1 MLLGAE
7 CGARMTVEASGADA
21 SAALAAIEAL
31 FESGFGSL
39 EAAGH

>member
-1 MLLGAE
+1 MDLRKSNGAPAMA
-7 CGARMTVEASGADA
+7 ARRPDRRRGP
-21 SAALAAIEAL
+21 LAAIEAL

>member
-1 MLLGAE
+1 
-7 CGARMTVEASGADA
+7 MTVEASGADA